1 MADYIVINDD
11 LRTMQIPENITLLG
25 VESDD
30 DVNRLAFQMPKTYSG
45 YDLSTFTAHINYINA
60 NGDGDVYIV
69 DDLTTAG
76 DTMTF
81 SWLVGR
87 SACAYK
93 GNTRFIVCL
102 KLYASDGS
110 GDVLQEFNTTVYSLP
125 VLEGLETTDAVV
137 QQNPDI
143 IEHILYMIDQAGVID
158 PDDYYTKSE
167 VDEIIPTRLPNP
179 YALRIN
185 GVEYDGSAEQ
195 ALTISADSDV
205 IQTATGK
212 VIHTVA
218 AVPQAMA
225 GLEIY
230 DANDEQLTDVVVA
243 VTNKNLFR
251 IDQIDHQTVIKN
263 ITYTKLDSGAIK
275 CEGMS
280 TDELPN
286 VTCVIDKGA
295 FEVGRTYTLSSGK
308 VAGYVYVRL
317 TLTYADGTVE
327 TFKAKNTSVTF
338 TLQKEVTAAEG
349 AVEIA
354 NMIYEVNEVVYPM
367 LEIGTYA
374 TAFAN
379 NIYNTLRFNGITMPS
394 LPADISNL
402 WGNDD
407 RVDHITAQYRE
418 NVIKAGVYEYF
429 GENLKGS
436 TVNGSLIAI
445 SDGIGTVT
453 LGVG

>member
-1 MADYIVINDD
+1 
-11 LRTMQIPENITLLG
+11 
-25 VESDD
+25 
-30 DVNRLAFQMPKTYSG
+30 
-45 YDLSTFTAHINYINA
+45 
-60 NGDGDVYIV
+60 
-69 DDLTTAG
+69 
-76 DTMTF
+76 
-81 SWLVGR
+81 
-87 SACAYK
+87 
-93 GNTRFIVCL
+93 
-102 KLYASDGS
+102 
-110 GDVLQEFNTTVYSLP
+110 
-125 VLEGLETTDAVV
+125 VLEGLETTEAVV

-158 PDDYYTKSE
+158 PDDYYTKTE

-218 AVPQAMA
+218 AVSQAMA

-230 DANDEQLTDVVVA
+230 DASDEQLTDVVVA

-286 VTCVIDKGA
+286 VTCTIDKGA

-327 TFKAKNTSVTF
+327 TFKAQNTSVTF

-354 NMIYEVNEVVYPM
+354 NMIYDVNEVVYPM

-379 NIYNTLRFNGITMPS
+379 NIYNTMRFNGVTMPS

-402 WGNDD
+402 WANDD